1 MALSDFTFC
10 KLTILPFKKMKIL
23 LLDSNH
29 PLITEQLL
37 AKGFIL
43 EEDFTSSY
51 DEVLQKINQYD
62 GIIIRSRIPLDK
74 NFLENAQNL
83 KFIARVGAGMENI
96 DLETAKNLGISLINS
111 PEGNRDAVAEHVVAM
126 LLILMNRL
134 FIASEEVKNGI
145 WKREEN
151 RGDELLGKTFG
162 IIGYGN
168 MGKATAKKLSGF
180 GVEVIFYDILPNL
193 EDEFAK
199 QVSLEELQERADI
212 LSLHIPLDA
221 STEYLVDENFIS
233 KMKKNFYLVNTARG
247 KNVETSALVDA
258 LKSGKVKAAALDVLE
273 YEKSSF
279 ENLDISTSLSTRNKE
294 DLQFLL
300 ESNQVIVTPH
310 IAGWTHQSKEKLAQF
325 IVDKIVQQFC

>member
-1 MALSDFTFC
+1 
-10 KLTILPFKKMKIL
+10 MKIL

-37 AKGFIL
+37 AKGFVL

-168 MGKATAKKLSGF
+168 MGKATAKRLSGF

-247 KNVETSALVDA
+247 KNVNTSALVDA

-279 ENLDISTSLSTRNKE
+279 ENLDTSTSLSTRNKE

>member
-1 MALSDFTFC
+1 
-10 KLTILPFKKMKIL
+10 MKIL

-37 AKGFIL
+37 AKGFLL

-111 PEGNRDAVAEHVVAM
+111 PEGNRDAVAEHVLAM

-168 MGKATAKKLSGF
+168 MGKATAKRLSGF

-221 STEYLVDENFIS
+221 STKYLVDENFIS

-247 KNVETSALVDA
+247 KNVKTSALVDA

-279 ENLDISTSLSTRNKE
+279 ENLDTSTSLSTRNKE

>member
-1 MALSDFTFC
+1 
-10 KLTILPFKKMKIL
+10 MKIL

-62 GIIIRSRIPLDK
+62 GIIIRSRIPLNK

-96 DLETAKNLGISLINS
+96 DLEAAKNLGISLINS

-134 FIASEEVKNGI
+134 FIASEEVKNGV

-168 MGKATAKKLSGF
+168 MGKATAKRLSGF

-247 KNVETSALVDA
+247 KNVKTSALVDA

-279 ENLDISTSLSTRNKE
+279 ENLDISASLSTRNKE

>member
-1 MALSDFTFC
+1 
-10 KLTILPFKKMKIL
+10 MKIL

-37 AKGFIL
+37 AKGFLL

-168 MGKATAKKLSGF
+168 MGKATAKRLSGF
-180 GVEVIFYDILPNL
+180 GVKVIFYDILPNL

-247 KNVETSALVDA
+247 KNVKTSALVDA

>member
-1 MALSDFTFC
+1 
-10 KLTILPFKKMKIL
+10 MKIL

-111 PEGNRDAVAEHVVAM
+111 PEGNRDSVAEHVVAM

-168 MGKATAKKLSGF
+168 MGKATAKRLSGF

-212 LSLHIPLDA
+212 LSLHIPLDV
-221 STEYLVDENFIS
+221 STEFLVDENFIS

-247 KNVETSALVDA
+247 KNVKTSALVDA

-279 ENLDISTSLSTRNKE
+279 ENLDTSTSLSTRNKE

-300 ESNQVIVTPH
+300 DSEQVIVTPH

>member
-1 MALSDFTFC
+1 
-10 KLTILPFKKMKIL
+10 MKIL

-43 EEDFTSSY
+43 EEDFSSSY
-51 DEVLQKINQYD
+51 DEVLQKINQYE

-74 NFLENAQNL
+74 NFLENAKNL

-96 DLETAKNLGISLINS
+96 DLEVAKSLGISLINS
-111 PEGNRDAVAEHVVAM
+111 PEGNRDSVAEHVVGM

-134 FIASEEVKNGI
+134 FIASEEVKKGI

-168 MGKATAKKLSGF
+168 MGKATAKRLSGF
-180 GVEVIFYDILPNL
+180 GVKVIFHDILPNL

-199 QVSLEELQERADI
+199 QVSLEELQQEADI

-221 STEYLVDENFIS
+221 STKYLVDEEFIS
-233 KMKKNFYLVNTARG
+233 KMKKNFYFINTARG
-247 KNVETSALVDA
+247 KNLKTSALI
-258 LKSGKVKAAALDVLE
+258 KAIKEEKILGAALDVLE

-279 ENLDISTSLSTRNKE
+279 ENIEEKNE
-294 DLQFLL
+294 DLDFLL
-300 ESNQVIVTPH
+300 QSEKVIVTPH

-325 IVDKIVQQFC
+325 IVDKIVAQFAS

>member
-1 MALSDFTFC
+1 
-10 KLTILPFKKMKIL
+10 MKIL

-111 PEGNRDAVAEHVVAM
+111 PEGNRDAVAEHVLAM

-134 FIASEEVKNGI
+134 FIASEEVKNGV

-180 GVEVIFYDILPNL
+180 GVEVIFYDILPDL

-221 STEYLVDENFIS
+221 STEYLVDKNFIS

-247 KNVETSALVDA
+247 KNVKTSALVDA
-258 LKSGKVKAAALDVLE
+258 LKSGKVKSAALDVLE

>member
-1 MALSDFTFC
+1 
-10 KLTILPFKKMKIL
+10 MKIL

-37 AKGFIL
+37 AKGFVL

-134 FIASEEVKNGI
+134 FIASEEVKNGV

-168 MGKATAKKLSGF
+168 MGKATAKRLSGF
-180 GVEVIFYDILPNL
+180 GVEVIFYDILQNL

-247 KNVETSALVDA
+247 KNVKTSALVDA

-279 ENLDISTSLSTRNKE
+279 ENLDTSTSLSTRNKE

-300 ESNQVIVTPH
+300 DSEQVIVTPH

>member
-1 MALSDFTFC
+1 MQINNFT
-10 KLTILPFKKMKIL
+10 ISKKMKIL

-37 AKGFIL
+37 AKGFVL

-96 DLETAKNLGISLINS
+96 DLEVAKNLGISLINS
-111 PEGNRDAVAEHVVAM
+111 PEGNRDSVAEHVVAM

-168 MGKATAKKLSGF
+168 MGKATAKRLSGF

-247 KNVETSALVDA
+247 KNVKTSALVDA

-279 ENLDISTSLSTRNKE
+279 ENLDTSTSLSARNKE

>member
-1 MALSDFTFC
+1 
-10 KLTILPFKKMKIL
+10 MKIL

-96 DLETAKNLGISLINS
+96 DLEVAKNLGISLINS

-134 FIASEEVKNGI
+134 FIASEEVKNGV

-168 MGKATAKKLSGF
+168 MGKATAKRLSGF

-247 KNVETSALVDA
+247 KNVKTSALVDA

-279 ENLDISTSLSTRNKE
+279 ENLDTSTSLSARNKE